1 MKASAINHYHYA
13 YSATL
18 LKIQETNSH
27 FVALHLCQNPE
38 APLENQEVAGR
49 HSSFTVEDG
58 PQTARLKIVSY
69 RAEFSK

>member
-18 LKIQETNSH
+18 LKIQEINSH

-58 PQTARLKIVSY
+58 SHDPRGDRSKIW
-69 RAEFSK
+69 